1 MVRCSLGD
9 KAKLGKV
16 RATSQAGLVPSRSK
30 EIGLRVSN
38 GEQAGNKAL
47 RVEALESDEATT

>member
-9 KAKLGKV
+9 NAKLGKV
-16 RATSQAGLVPSRSK
+16 SATSQDGLVPSRSK
-30 EIGLRVSN
+30 EVGLRVSS

-47 RVEALESDEATT
+47 REEASESDEGTT